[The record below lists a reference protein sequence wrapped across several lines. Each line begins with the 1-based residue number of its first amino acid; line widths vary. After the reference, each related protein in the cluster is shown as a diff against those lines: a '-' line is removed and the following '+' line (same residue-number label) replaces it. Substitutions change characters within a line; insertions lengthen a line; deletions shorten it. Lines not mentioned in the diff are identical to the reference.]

1 MQAYISVITPFRLQN
16 ISFAFFLDRIYECEY
31 EINIIVWNA
40 SCFRD
45 EILLKKNLVDP
56 AEHDGKDP
64 DVIPPQNVYCAEME
78 QAGGIPNM
86 LLPPNG
92 T

>member
-1 MQAYISVITPFRLQN
+1 M
-16 ISFAFFLDRIYECEY
+16 
-31 EINIIVWNA
+31 
-40 SCFRD
+40 
-45 EILLKKNLVDP
+45 DP
-56 AEHDGKDP
+56 TEHDGKDP

-92 T
+92 M